1 MCLDHPHHSLYLL
14 LSLKKHKPNT
24 NEVLNPLLLSR
35 CAAAQA
41 IWDQLLLQDHRY
53 ILDVLLPIDGFTD
66 QCITLAAYKVSKGKS
81 IDLTKFSA
89 GDYWLN
95 ELPAIPPPTE
105 TIRVDPSKQYKNV
118 PVLHSIDKKILIA
131 TSGLSLPKLPIL
143 SYQTV
148 LSIVCC

>member
-1 MCLDHPHHSLYLL
+1 M
-14 LSLKKHKPNT
+14 
-24 NEVLNPLLLSR
+24 LNPLLLSR

-95 ELPAIPPPTE
+95 ELPAIPPRNNQVDLANN
-105 TIRVDPSKQYKNV
+105 IRMFPYYIQLTRKF
-118 PVLHSIDKKILIA
+118 
-131 TSGLSLPKLPIL
+131 
-143 SYQTV
+143 
-148 LSIVCC
+148 

>member
-66 QCITLAAYKVSKGKS
+66 QCITLAAYKVS
-81 IDLTKFSA
+81 
-89 GDYWLN
+89 
-95 ELPAIPPPTE
+95 
-105 TIRVDPSKQYKNV
+105 RVKA
-118 PVLHSIDKKILIA
+118 LI
-131 TSGLSLPKLPIL
+131 
-143 SYQTV
+143 
-148 LSIVCC
+148 

>member
-35 CAAAQA
+35 CSCSA

-105 TIRVDPSKQYKNV
+105 TIRVDPSKQYKMF
-118 PVLHSIDKKILIA
+118 PYYIQLTRKF
-131 TSGLSLPKLPIL
+131 
-143 SYQTV
+143 
-148 LSIVCC
+148 